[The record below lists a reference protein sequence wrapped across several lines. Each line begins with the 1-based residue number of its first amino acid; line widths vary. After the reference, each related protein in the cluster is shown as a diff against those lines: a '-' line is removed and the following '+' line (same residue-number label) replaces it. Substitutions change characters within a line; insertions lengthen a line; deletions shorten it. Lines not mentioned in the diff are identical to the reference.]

1 MTFNIKA
8 ILPEFDIQII
18 GDVSQLENAKQ
29 TAFAWSS
36 TPSSIALAT
45 GPKYFKQAVANP
57 NIIAVITTELFLE
70 VNNDTIVIKTA
81 NADELFHVI
90 HNRFPPLKNYT
101 KAIIGANCQISS
113 KAIIEDNVQIGN
125 NCHIEAG
132 AFIGGN
138 TIIEDDCYIGPNATI
153 GTQALL
159 SKKIKGKNRHID
171 HYGGVL
177 IKTGCAIH
185 ASSNISKAVYSNHV
199 THIGAGCQLGIQVNV
214 SHDAYLAEN
223 CILSGNVSI
232 TGRAKLAE
240 NVWVGTGSTI
250 SNWVMIGANALIR
263 AGSVVIQDVGENQ
276 DVSGNF
282 ASPHVKRL
290 KLHIEQN
297 NAK

>member
-1 MTFNIKA
+1 MTFNIA
-8 ILPEFDIQII
+8 AVLPEFETQLI
-18 GDVSQLENAKQ
+18 GDIGLLKNVKQ
-29 TAFAWSS
+29 TAFAWSN
-36 TPSSIALAT
+36 TPFSIALAT
-45 GPKYFKQAVANP
+45 GPKYFKQALANP
-57 NIIAVITTELFLE
+57 NIIAIITTQIFSEE
-70 VNNDTIVIKTA
+70 THNKTVIKTA

-90 HNRFPPLKNYT
+90 HNRFPPVINNT
-101 KAIIGANCQISS
+101 KAYIGENCKISPQ
-113 KAIIEDNVQIGN
+113 ATIEDNVRIGN

-132 AFIGGN
+132 AYIGSN
-138 TIIEDDCYIGPNATI
+138 TVIEDDCYIGPNATI

-159 SKKIKGKNRHID
+159 SKKINGQNRHIE
-171 HYGGVL
+171 HLGGVL
-177 IKTGCAIH
+177 IKTGCAVH

-199 THIGAGCQLGIQVNV
+199 THIGAHCQLGIQVNV
-214 SHDAYLAEN
+214 SHDAYLADN

-250 SNWVMIGANALIR
+250 SNWVVVGANALIR

-290 KLHIEQN
+290 KQHIEQTH
-297 NAK
+297 AK